1 MAFHSRQRRTI
12 QQGQS
17 TPGVPNTV
25 TIVTCRVDLPE
36 HLYDAYA
43 DIAARSNREI
53 EEILLQQLTRCRDII
68 GSGIYFNES
77 QKKRLSNVIGHTVAD
92 AEGAL
97 QRLETST
104 VVDVSG
110 FHFELDPRL
119 IQRLKTRVFR
129 SETYSDVMHREIVR
143 ALMTFAGMNP
153 PLSNTGGWWR
163 RKPATPAAPVVT
175 SNGHSHA
182 DGHTKEAAH
191 GQT

>member
-1 MAFHSRQRRTI
+1 MAKKQNTLRR
-12 QQGQS
+12 GMANE
-17 TPGVPNTV
+17 VVTV
-25 TIVTCRVDLPE
+25 IMRLELPE
-36 HLYDAYA
+36 HLYNHYVSEATK
-43 DIAARSNREI
+43 RNRDPEQVMA
-53 EEILLQQLTRCRDII
+53 ERLTRCQSIT
-68 GSGIYFNES
+68 GSGIYFNED

-110 FHFELDPRL
+110 FAFELDPRL

-129 SETYSDVMHREIVR
+129 GETYSDVMYREIVR

-163 RKPATPAAPVVT
+163 RKSQGTGASIPLVVA
-175 SNGHSHA
+175 SNGHS
-182 DGHTKEAAH
+182 KEASN
-191 GQT
+191 G